1 MTRRFIASPLPQ
13 TAVHGRRQS
22 VALPV
27 CLQSLR
33 GRYWWLFAIQITRQ
47 RLQIKGLLNVL
58 KRIQRPAIALSPSS
72 SLPRLTVT
80 PIASQ
85 RIKHRFQV
93 PAVSCITAYSTPAQ

>member
-13 TAVHGRRQS
+13 TAAHGRHQS
-22 VALPV
+22 LALPV
-27 CLQSLR
+27 CLQSVR
-33 GRYWWLFAIQITRQ
+33 GRNWWLFAIQITQQ

-58 KRIQRPAIALSPSS
+58 KRILRPAIALSPTS
-72 SLPRLTVT
+72 SLSRPKVI

-93 PAVSCITAYSTPAQ
+93 PAVSCITAYPTPAQ